1 MDMTMKESMMRS
13 LASACTQMNE
23 INYVHFANQKLLS
36 PFAPTWDYFIAEKL
50 ISNIQYTR
58 LKNYLLSKQQEIFS
72 IKDNLDDG
80 GTGLGNKTTTAR
92 FGSYNIFK
100 WDQPDINTLK
110 KEIASMCNNYH
121 MRVSGKKISKFGLAG
136 WMNIMKKGDRI
147 EMHNH
152 SFQNDSYLSGNFTVS
167 SNGTKTIYNNPFS
180 QYIKENV
187 LVKMV
192 EDGVDDP
199 SYYASKNIDGKLTLF
214 PSYIPH
220 FTTEHKSDNYRI
232 TLAFDLRYE

>member
-1 MDMTMKESMMRS
+1 MIISG
-13 LASACTQMNE
+13 QMNE
-23 INYVHFANQKLLS
+23 INYIHFVNEKLRS

-50 ISNIQYTR
+50 LSNIQCTR
-58 LKNYLLSKQQEIFS
+58 LKNYLLSKQQEVFA
-72 IKDNLDDG
+72 IKNNLDDC
-80 GTGLGNKTTTAR
+80 GTGLGNETTTAR
-92 FGSYNIFK
+92 SGSYNIFT
-100 WDQPDINTLK
+100 WDQPDINILK

-121 MRVSGKKISKFGLAG
+121 MRVTGKKILKFGLAG

-147 EMHNH
+147 ELHNH
-152 SFQNDSYLSGNFTVS
+152 AFSNDSYLSGNFTVS
-167 SNGTKTIYNNPFS
+167 SNDTKTVYNNPFS
-180 QYIKENV
+180 QYTKENV

-199 SYYASKNIDGKLTLF
+199 SYYSSKNIDGKLTLF

-220 FTTEHKSDNYRI
+220 FTTEHKSDSNRI